1 MREKILIL
9 KRIINQFKLQ
19 GNLIRVSKKKINTKS
34 SKEKSLKVK
43 GIFWNMERLI
53 NDNFLICWVIF
64 HFPSIWSSKYE
75 IIFLIRN
82 ICLYIS

>member
-53 NDNFLICWVIF
+53 NDNFLIC
-64 HFPSIWSSKYE
+64 
-75 IIFLIRN
+75 
-82 ICLYIS
+82 